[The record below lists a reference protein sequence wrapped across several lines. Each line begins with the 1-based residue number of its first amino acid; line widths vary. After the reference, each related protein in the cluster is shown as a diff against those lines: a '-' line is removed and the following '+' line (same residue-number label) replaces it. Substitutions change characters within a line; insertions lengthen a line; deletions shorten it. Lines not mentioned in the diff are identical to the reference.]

1 MRPFFIEYMM
11 HFRIIIAI
19 IVLCFF
25 SACLGTLFFV
35 SHMHI
40 IDFSVLE
47 NDKHGKPSIVLDD
60 DGSEWARF
68 SYDKREPVDIS
79 KIPQHLIQA
88 FIAAEDHAF
97 FEHSGISYK
106 GIIRSI
112 LINLYHC
119 KIVQGASTITQ
130 QLTKLLFTDSR
141 RTLFRKVKDQFMA
154 LLVEQQ
160 FTKEQILQLYLNHV
174 CFGCGIY
181 GVEAACQRFWS
192 KSVQDISLIEAATL
206 ASIVKN
212 PSNYCPLLYPL
223 SAQKRRN
230 IVLRSMRQMDF
241 ISEEAFQ
248 DYKNQSLTLN
258 GMVGSSCAP
267 HVKEMIRVFLEEKL
281 GKKKLYG
288 GGLTIQTTIN
298 RTMQIAAEKS
308 FQEHV
313 ALLRTTQIPKVDG
326 GLITLEGKTGQI
338 KALVGGFDFNQS
350 QYNRVTQAKRQMG
363 SIFKVI
369 VFAAAMQKGMNFA
382 QTYVDEAIEMN
393 CGGTV
398 WQPRNHTRRFEG
410 TMSLARA
417 LAHSNNII
425 AIKVLMNIGIDPV
438 IALAK
443 KFHISAE
450 LPPYPSLALGCV
462 DCTLKEVV
470 AVFNVFAQH
479 GAYVEPH
486 VIRWVKDEW
495 GTKVFTAKPLKE
507 TVINSRESGQ
517 VAKVLAIGMDRAR
530 KRSKTHG
537 WIDCDAIGKTGTNND
552 SRTCGFVGATPEYT
566 TAVYLGIDD
575 NSSLGKNA
583 FAVTTAFPIW
593 KNVNKALP
601 STKKHFA
608 YDSTL
613 QEKTIH
619 ARTGLPCNPNDPEAL
634 TIFV

>member
-1 MRPFFIEYMM
+1 MKLYLIALIIILCLFSSCAGILFFI
-11 HFRIIIAI
+11 
-19 IVLCFF
+19 
-25 SACLGTLFFV
+25 
-35 SHMHI
+35 SHTHV

-47 NDKHGKPSIVLDD
+47 NDKHGKPSIILDD
-60 DGSEWARF
+60 EGNEWARF
-68 SYDKREPVDIS
+68 SYDKREPIDIS
-79 KIPQHLIQA
+79 QVPKHLVQA

-97 FEHSGISYK
+97 FKHSGISCK
-106 GIIRSI
+106 GIVRSL

-141 RTLFRKVKDQFMA
+141 KTLLRKIKDQFLA

-206 ASIVKN
+206 AAIVKN
-212 PSNYCPLLYPL
+212 PSHYCPLLYPL

-230 IVLRSMRQMDF
+230 IVLRSMQQMDF
-241 ISEEAFQ
+241 ITEEAFQ
-248 DYKNQSLTLN
+248 NYKNQPLALN
-258 GMVGSSCAP
+258 GMVSSSCAP
-267 HVKEMIRVFLEEKL
+267 HVKEMLRVFLEEKL
-281 GKKKLYG
+281 GKKKLYT

-298 RTMQIAAEKS
+298 RTMQITAEKS

-313 ALLRTTQIPKVDG
+313 ALLRTKIPMVDG
-326 GLITLEGKTGQI
+326 GLITIEGKTGQI

-382 QTYVDEAIEMN
+382 QTYVDEPIEMTM
-393 CGGTV
+393 GGTL
-398 WQPRNHTRRFEG
+398 WQPRNHIRRFEG

-425 AIKVLMNIGIDPV
+425 AIKVLMDIGIDPV
-438 IALAK
+438 IELAK

-479 GAYVEPH
+479 GTYVEPH

-495 GTKVFTAKPLKE
+495 GTKLLTTKPRKE
-507 TVINSRESGQ
+507 IIIGSRESGQ

-530 KRSKTHG
+530 KRSKTTN

-593 KNVNKALP
+593 KNVHKALP
-601 STKKHFA
+601 ITKKHFS

-613 QEKTIH
+613 QEKVIH
-619 ARTGLPCNPNDPEAL
+619 ARSGLPCNANNIEAL
-634 TIFV
+634 TIYV